1 MKIAKKL
8 SSLGGDVWQTIR
20 HYPVELLLAVYAFA
34 VAALAYHE
42 IKCEWF
48 TRGVVLVPILLAATY
63 ILNTCA
69 MSRRW
74 RTVYYVVWLAI
85 IPLSFLPGLESWGE
99 TVQFRITALILCPL
113 AVLVARRQRDDDRY
127 ADDAVAY
134 AVSAGLALLFS
145 AIILALF
152 MAIYYSVVY
161 IFNLTAWRHI
171 WFYAPWLIMI
181 LFGFLLFLCF
191 QSRRLGKPISAGHL
205 GTVLANYVLTPAL
218 LIYSAILYIYA
229 AKILFSWE
237 LPRGGVAI
245 MVFLFCLATVA
256 LRAVRHTID
265 SRMYDR
271 FFDNLP
277 LVTLPAIVLFWAGVG
292 HRVADYG
299 LSEQRVY
306 LIACGVIMT
315 ATMALFAW
323 RKRGVYLPVTIF
335 SFVIFAALAYIK
347 PVSAEHLAVASQ
359 LRRIRTT
366 ATQIGALDGDGHLII
381 GRMSPADSLHKVE
394 HRRIVQSLRYID
406 ATDSLALSALGLH
419 SADQYTDGL
428 SPYTSTYADAYRLDI
443 EPADTVED
451 MVAVE
456 PLSDGEYGVITV
468 YCSSPAF
475 YDIAGY
481 SRLYYS
487 YDSFDKTTTKE
498 GVLKLSSS
506 DGSLNRAVAMEEIL
520 RSQLALIGR
529 TTDNPPTNDELRENA
544 ATLSAYRT
552 DSLALWFSYMT
563 FDTAK
568 AEDGTLSISLTDV
581 QIDCIATR

>member
-8 SSLGGDVWQTIR
+8 ASLGGDVWQTMR

-48 TRGVVLVPILLAATY
+48 TRGVVLVPILLSLAY

-69 MSRRW
+69 TSRRW
-74 RTVYYVVWLAI
+74 RTAYYGAWLVI
-85 IPLSFLPGLESWGE
+85 VPLSLLPGIAVWGE

-113 AVLVARRQRDDDRY
+113 AVLIARWQRDDNRY
-127 ADDAVAY
+127 ADDAAAY

-161 IFNLTAWRHI
+161 IFDLTAWRHI
-171 WFYAPWLIMI
+171 WFYAPWLIMVV
-181 LFGFLLFLCF
+181 LDAVLFLDF
-191 QSRRLGKPISAGHL
+191 QSHRLGKMVSAGNI
-205 GTVLANYVLTPAL
+205 GTALANYVLTPAL
-218 LIYSAILYIYA
+218 LIYTAILYIYA
-229 AKILFSWE
+229 VKILFSWE

-245 MVFLFCLATVA
+245 MVFLFCIAAVV
-256 LRAVRHTID
+256 LRAVRHTLD
-265 SRMYDR
+265 RRMYDR

-292 HRVADYG
+292 HRIADYG
-299 LSEQRVY
+299 LSESRVY
-306 LIACGVIMT
+306 LVACGVIMT

-323 RKRGVYLPVTIF
+323 RKQGVYLHITIF

-347 PVSAEHLAVASQ
+347 PVSAERLAVASQ

-366 ATQIGALDGDGHLII
+366 ATQIGALDGEGHLVI
-381 GRMSPADSLHKVE
+381 GQMSPADSLHKVE

-419 SADQYTDGL
+419 SADQYSDGL
-428 SPYTSTYADAYRLDI
+428 SPYTATYADAYRLCI
-443 EPADTVED
+443 EAADT
-451 MVAVE
+451 VAVE
-456 PLSDGEYGVITV
+456 PVSDNEYGVITV

-544 ATLSAYRT
+544 ATLSVYRT

-563 FDTAK
+563 FDSAK
-568 AEDGTLSISLTDV
+568 AEDGTLSIRLTDV